1 MAKSDSSTDHSVE
14 CASYLKALADPIRL
28 QIVRALQSGPMSVSD
43 LSMLLD
49 LEMAN
54 VSHHLRVM
62 FHADLVGTERDGK
75 FIYYHLNKEFLGSSA
90 ATKSL
95 DFGCCKIDL
104 RN

>member
-1 MAKSDSSTDHSVE
+1 MAKSDSPADHSVE

-28 QIVRALQSGPMSVSD
+28 QIVRALQGGPMSVSD

-62 FHADLVGTERDGK
+62 YHADLVVTERDGK
-75 FIYYHLNKEFLGSSA
+75 FIYYHLNQEYLKNSA
-90 ATKSL
+90 AAKSL